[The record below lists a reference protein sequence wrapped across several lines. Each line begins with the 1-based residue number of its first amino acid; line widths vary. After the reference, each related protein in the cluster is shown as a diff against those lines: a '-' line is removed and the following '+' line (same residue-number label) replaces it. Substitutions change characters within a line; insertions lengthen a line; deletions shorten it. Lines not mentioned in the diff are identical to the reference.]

1 VGCTERVVLYFRE
14 LLFKSNKNKFSFTRV
29 ESEKIGREVYR
40 ERRLNKKLTVALTNL
55 TVGFLIA
62 IEAVSTCGV
71 AGALFATKTTCYIR
85 TTDIVEYLN

>member
-1 VGCTERVVLYFRE
+1 MGCTERVVLYFRE

-40 ERRLNKKLTVALTNL
+40 ERRLNKKLTVALT
-55 TVGFLIA
+55 VGFLIA

-85 TTDIVEYLN
+85 TTDIVEYFN